1 MRDCVSEARF
11 RDALAHF
18 ASGVTVVT
26 ARGQAGPVGFT
37 ATSFTSVSIDPPLV
51 LVCVAKTAGAH
62 EAVVAS
68 ARFGVSI
75 LAERQ
80 EWIAAQF
87 ARSGVDRFYLV
98 PLWGEGPAGVPLVD
112 GAIVHLECSHHAAH
126 PAGDHTILVGEVV
139 TTHVSPG
146 RPLLRYRR
154 HFGAFA

>member
-1 MRDCVSEARF
+1 MHDSLSEARF
-11 RDALAHF
+11 REALAHF

-26 ARGQAGPVGFT
+26 ARGPREPVGFT
-37 ATSFTSVSIDPPLV
+37 ATSFTSVSIEPPLV
-51 LVCVAKTAGAH
+51 LVCVAKSAGAH
-62 EAVVAS
+62 DAVVTS

-98 PLWGEGPAGVPLVD
+98 PLWGEGPGGVPLVE

-126 PAGDHTILVGEVV
+126 AAGDHTILVGQVV
-139 TTHVSPG
+139 TTRVGSG
-146 RPLLRYRR
+146 RPLVRYRR
-154 HFGAFA
+154 QFGAFT